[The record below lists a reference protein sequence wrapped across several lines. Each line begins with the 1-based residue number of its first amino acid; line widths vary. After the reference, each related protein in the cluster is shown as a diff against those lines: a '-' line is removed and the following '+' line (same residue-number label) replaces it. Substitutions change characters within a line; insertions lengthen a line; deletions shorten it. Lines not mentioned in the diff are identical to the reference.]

1 MQSPLPLEIKK
12 NISTIVRGALQP
24 HWHSNKMTARQ
35 YEAINR
41 DISHKIYEQV
51 QMDPS
56 SVGDE
61 VKRNWETIATQEVAR
76 AVADLQA

>member
-1 MQSPLPLEIKK
+1 MQSPLPLEIKE
-12 NISTIVRGALQP
+12 NISTIVRGALKP
-24 HWHSNKMTARQ
+24 HWRSKKMTARQ

-51 QMDPS
+51 LDPS

-61 VKRNWETIATQEVAR
+61 ARRNWETIATQEVAR
-76 AVADLQA
+76 AVADLQE